1 MDHFQSHYWICYSI
15 ASVLG
20 FDFFSCKACGILIC
34 WPGLNLHALHWK
46 AKSQP
51 LDHQKVPVLVILEL
65 PRKANIVIISMG
77 GYLIL
82 NFLKDLLS
90 RIYSWS
96 HQHHLGTG
104 LQWQKPQIAAAYLVK
119 IFWNSWFIPEC
130 ACMLS
135 HFSHVQLFETVWTI
149 ACQAPLSMGF
159 SREECWSGLLF
170 LPPGNPPD
178 PGIKPAVPALQADSL
193 PLSYPGSSHT

>member
-1 MDHFQSHYWICYSI
+1 MWD
-15 ASVLG
+15 
-20 FDFFSCKACGILIC
+20 
-34 WPGLNLHALHWK
+34 LNLLTRIEPARPALEGKVSTTRPPEGASLGDSWTTS
-46 AKSQP
+46 KS
-51 LDHQKVPVLVILEL
+51 KYS
-65 PRKANIVIISMG
+65 IISMG

-130 ACMLS
+130 TCMLS